1 MTRLFL
7 TLSVLFA
14 VSSFLAR
21 PAAACAMYIPP
32 SERMIV
38 EAKPAPSPTVAVAA
52 PVVDVT
58 ALQRAMDLIDAASII
73 PEAASTPEANAPRT
87 APSRHAIP
95 TSAAPDAVAQ
105 AQ

>member
-1 MTRLFL
+1 MTRLIL

-32 SERMIV
+32 SEKVIV
-38 EAKPAPSPTVAVAA
+38 EAKQAPSPTVAVAA
-52 PVVDVT
+52 PVSDVT
-58 ALQRAMDLIDAASII
+58 ALQRAMELIDAASII
-73 PEAASTPEANAPRT
+73 PEAT
-87 APSRHAIP
+87 APSTSPSRLAIP
-95 TSAAPDAVAQ
+95 TSAAPSAVAQ

>member
-1 MTRLFL
+1 MTRLIL

-32 SERMIV
+32 SERVIV
-38 EAKPAPSPTVAVAA
+38 EAKQAPSPTVAVAA

-73 PEAASTPEANAPRT
+73 PEAASIIPEAAS
-87 APSRHAIP
+87 PSRHAIP